1 MLERYGIYQN
11 PDGSLKRLDAQQ
23 SLDQVTSELRGIF
36 GFNPAV
42 RGSVI
47 FTGPDIV
54 NPTFRTLLEQRSPNI
69 TDIESF
75 HQRLVE
81 ASEIGGVATYSGDL
95 ELGLDP
101 HPDYL
106 VFMSVLSSANLFP
119 ITLAEEIT
127 HGEHIAGII
136 SWEGISYLEY
146 RDRFSS
152 LTEEFL
158 GYGGRKK
165 IIEAAGLEGKYEPTI
180 DLTKGMTES
189 DWAHKLAYLAVDDLF
204 DRNIDLP
211 LQDLFRAPDEAE
223 FWRIA
228 SESVSDGV
236 RFRFN
241 FPTGSEFASL
251 QEWIDSFIKR
261 SKANVFLKTHYSW
274 VELEGNTAS

>member
-1 MLERYGIYQN
+1 MLERFGIYQN

-23 SLDQVTSELRGIF
+23 SLDQVTSELRSAF

-47 FTGPDIV
+47 FTGPDMV
-54 NPTFRTLLEQRSPNI
+54 NPTFRALLEQRGTSI
-69 TDIESF
+69 SDIESF

-81 ASEIGGVATYSGDL
+81 ASETGGVATYSGDL

-106 VFMSVLSSANLFP
+106 VFMSVLSSTNLFP

-136 SWEGISYLEY
+136 NWQGISHLEY

-158 GYGGRKK
+158 GYIGCKK
-165 IIEAAGLEGKYEPTI
+165 IIEAAGLEGKYEPVI
-180 DLTKGMTES
+180 DLTQGMTEN
-189 DWAHKLAYLAVDDLF
+189 DWAHELAYLAVDDLF
-204 DRNIDLP
+204 DRNIELP
-211 LQDLFRAPDEAE
+211 LRDLFRAPDEAE

-241 FPTGSEFASL
+241 FPAGSEFVSL
-251 QEWIDSFIKR
+251 QEWIDPFIKR
-261 SKANVFLKTHYSW
+261 SKADVFLRTHYSW
-274 VELEGNTAS
+274 VEPGGNTAS